1 VAPQASDFSPVGAQ
15 HANTVQFQ
23 PTKPEPFPMT
33 FQPGQSGNPAGR
45 PRGARNKKTIALEAL
60 LDGESEALMQK
71 MITMAKLGD
80 EVAMRLCVERM
91 MPPRRERPVPVQL
104 PRIESD
110 ADARRASADVM
121 EAVAD
126 GEVTPKEAEHLLRA
140 VAGAAVIM
148 QSSEIAARLQWIE
161 QRLAERADE
170 APRQITAVT

>member
-1 VAPQASDFSPVGAQ
+1 
-15 HANTVQFQ
+15 
-23 PTKPEPFPMT
+23 MT
-33 FQPGQSGNPAGR
+33 FRPGQSGNPAGR
-45 PRGARNKKTIALEAL
+45 PRGSRNKKTIVLEAL

-91 MPPRRERPVPVQL
+91 MAPRRERPVPLTL

-121 EAVAD
+121 EAVAE
-126 GEVTPKEAEHLLRA
+126 GEITPKEAEHPLHA

-148 QSSEIAARLQWIE
+148 QGSEIAARLQRIE
-161 QRLAERADE
+161 QRLAGRADE
-170 APRQITAVT
+170 APRQIAAAS

>member
-1 VAPQASDFSPVGAQ
+1 
-15 HANTVQFQ
+15 
-23 PTKPEPFPMT
+23 MT

-45 PRGARNKKTIALEAL
+45 PRGSRNKKTIALEAL

-91 MPPRRERPVPVQL
+91 MAPRRERPVPLAL

-121 EAVAD
+121 EALAE
-126 GEVTPKEAEHLLRA
+126 GEITPKEAEYLLRA

-148 QSSEIAARLQWIE
+148 QGSEIAARLKWIE
-161 QRLAERADE
+161 QRLGERADA
-170 APRQITAVT
+170 APQQITAGS